1 MAPTPPHSPLAPPL
15 TFPARGALPAALM
28 LVKLDEASNS
38 FNDVGL
44 GREGGEGE
52 SPAAA
57 RARPGR
63 GLVPYRFVHDNDGGC
78 AKPALRLHQGIEVH
92 QHGLTH

>member
-1 MAPTPPHSPLAPPL
+1 
-15 TFPARGALPAALM
+15 M

-63 GLVPYRFVHDNDGGC
+63 GLVPYRFVHDNDGGR

-92 QHGLTH
+92 QHGLAH